1 MKNRL
6 MKLKYSNLQNAMMSF
21 ERANYKLMKKFLLFL
36 LLTVS
41 SSFDVLS
48 QGGSTPAAALASPI
62 TLPFSAP
69 GTTVGN
75 ADNVNGIIVGG
86 DAGFTSGPDWLYYFC
101 ATSNIEVNITL
112 DFTPIAV
119 DGVWPSISVY
129 QGLPGAGTLIASNA
143 SVGDVSGTL
152 GTSIIP
158 TSGLCYYVLVD
169 NWPPPDGFAYD
180 ISISNPPQPTLQPS
194 CTNMGF
200 EVNNYTGWLGG
211 WGNTVTSGAVGAA
224 TPNFSPSTYTTSTN
238 QHAITSGAGID
249 LYGGFPVV
257 CPGLGL
263 NSLRLG
269 TVDNHPNATPAAEY
283 PNFGGAMIQQKFA
296 IDASNALFTYYYAVV
311 VQDGNGA
318 TAHAS
323 NEQPFFKVEILDC
336 NNVPIPCGQYQ
347 VTGGPGIPNFTLAP
361 GTTDVYYKNWTPSFV
376 DLSAY
381 IGTCVTVKYTVADC
395 SLGGHFCYAYIDA
408 NCEPMIV
415 NAPTYICPNTPGTLT
430 SPIGGA
436 GYSWTVAGNPT
447 VIGTTQTISVSPLV
461 LTNYECVVTN
471 DAGCSAYLDF
481 TVDIFPVPTVTST
494 STSVCPGVAGTITA
508 SGFDNGVAAG
518 GSYSWS
524 PSGVAT
530 AGLTQTP
537 AATTVYT
544 VTYTDP
550 NLCTA
555 TGTGTITVNPLPV
568 APVTAPVVYCLNDPT
583 IALTATAAAGCT
595 LNWYGT
601 SSSGGVSTGA
611 VAPIPN
617 SGTAGTTTYYVSQ
630 TITATGC
637 EGPRASLVVTVNAL
651 PVITVNSPT
660 VCPSIAAT
668 LTAVGGVT
676 YVWDE
681 GVNLNVSTSN
691 PYLPS
696 PAVTTIYTVTGTDA
710 NGCKGTANST
720 VTIANMLNI
729 TVNSPVAC
737 LGSPVTLTAVG
748 GTTYVWDEGTN
759 LNVSTANPFSPSPLV
774 PTTYTVTGT
783 TNGCSG
789 TATSTVT
796 INPVPTTTAGSNS
809 PVCAGVSLNL
819 TAVASVVPGATYS
832 WTGPNGFSSGIQN
845 PTIPAASVNASGTYI
860 VTVLANGCSST
871 SSVVVV
877 VNPIPSTTAGTNS
890 PCEGSAL
897 NLTAVASVVPGVS
910 YSWTG
915 PGGFTSSN
923 QNPTI
928 AASTVAAS
936 GTYIVTVL
944 ANGCSSTSQIVATV
958 NPIPLTTAGS
968 NSPICAGTALN
979 LTAVT
984 SVVPGVS
991 YSWTG
996 PNGFLSGAQNPSIP
1010 ASTVAASGTYIATVL
1025 ANGCS
1030 STSNVLVVVNPVPV
1044 TTAGTNS
1051 PCEGSALNLTA
1062 VTSVVPGVSY
1072 SWTGPGGFTSSIQN
1086 PIIAASTVAGSGTYI
1101 VTVLAN
1107 GCSSTSQII
1116 ATVKPIPTTTAG
1128 SNSPICAG
1136 TALNLTAVSSVVP
1149 GSTYSWTGP
1158 NGFTSGLQNPSIPGA
1173 TVAASGNY
1181 TVTVL
1186 AAGCSS
1192 PSSIA
1197 VVVNASPTTVASSTP
1212 ICAGSNLLLAAT
1224 TFAGGAYSW
1233 IGPNGFTSAVQNPV
1247 VSAATVN
1254 ASGNYTVTVTSNGC
1268 SFSSSIVA
1276 VVSAPTTPIFLPLAT
1291 ICENDSPPTLP
1302 AASLNNPAI
1311 VGTWSPNLVS
1321 NLVGGNYTFTP
1332 NANQCALGTSLSIVV
1347 NPLPILPPLVGGEI
1361 CEPGTINLTA
1371 ASVTPG
1377 AAGGTFSYWTNAA
1390 CTIPLA
1396 NPSAVGVGGTYY
1408 IQSTSATV
1416 PACSV
1421 EQPVVVVINPLPLA
1435 SFTPSPSVLS
1445 SLSPY
1450 SVMVNNSIG
1459 ADSYT
1464 WDFGDDQTSILASP
1478 DHYFPDSD
1486 SGTYVITL
1494 TALNSITGCVDTAIA
1509 TVKVNEELIFYVPNT
1524 FTPDSDD
1531 YNEMFLPVFTSGYD
1545 PFDYSLFIYN
1555 RWGELIFESHNT
1567 EIGWKGLYGVDG
1579 TKVQDGTYT
1588 WKIKF
1593 ALKSTKEYKVVV
1605 GHVNVLR

>member
-1 MKNRL
+1 MKKGLN
-6 MKLKYSNLQNAMMSF
+6 KLKYTNVQNAIMYF
-21 ERANYKLMKKFLLFL
+21 ERANYKLMKNIFLFL
-36 LLTVS
+36 LLVVS
-41 SSFDVLS
+41 SFFDVLS
-48 QGGSTPAAALASPI
+48 QGGTTPAAAQVVPI
-62 TLPFSAP
+62 TLPFAAP
-69 GTTVGN
+69 GTTVGKT
-75 ADNVNGIIVGG
+75 DNVNGIILGG
-86 DAGFTSGPDWLYYFC
+86 NAGFTSGPDWLYYFC
-101 ATSNIEVNITL
+101 ATSNIEVNIVL
-112 DFTPIAV
+112 EFTPDAV
-119 DGVWPSISVY
+119 FGVWPSISVY
-129 QGLPGAGTLIASNA
+129 QGVPGAGTLIASNA
-143 SVGDVSGTL
+143 SQGDVSGTL

-169 NWPPPDGFAYD
+169 NWPIPDGFAYN

-211 WGNTVTSGAVGAA
+211 WGNTVTSGAVGAP
-224 TPNFSPSTYTTSTN
+224 TPNFSPSTYTTNTN
-238 QHAITSGAGID
+238 QHAITSGAGLD

-269 TVDNHPNATPAAEY
+269 TIDNNLNTTPPAEY
-283 PNFGGAMIQQKFA
+283 PNFGGSMIQQKFA
-296 IDASNALFTYYYAVV
+296 VNASNALFTYYYAVV

-347 VTGGPGIPNFTLAP
+347 VTGGPGIPNFTLVP
-361 GTTDVYYKNWTPSFV
+361 GTTDVYYKNWTPSFI

-381 IGTCVTVKYTVADC
+381 IGTCVTVKYTAADC

-408 NCEPMIV
+408 NCEPVIV
-415 NAPTYICPNTPGTLT
+415 NTPTYICPNTAGTLT

-481 TVDIFPVPTVTST
+481 TVDIYPTPTVNST

-508 SGFDNGVAAG
+508 SGFDNGVAAA

-524 PSGVAT
+524 PSGVAL

-537 AATTVYT
+537 AANTVYT

-601 SSSGGVSTGA
+601 SSAGGVSTGA
-611 VAPIPN
+611 VAPIP
-617 SGTAGTTTYYVSQ
+617 SSALAGPTTYYVSQ

-660 VCPSIAAT
+660 ICPTTNAT
-668 LTAVGGVT
+668 LTATGAT
-676 YVWDE
+676 SYVWDA
-681 GVNLNVSTSN
+681 NPALTAN
-691 PYLPS
+691 PYIVS
-696 PAVTTIYTVTGTDA
+696 PAVTTNYNVVGTT
-710 NGCKGTANST
+710 NGCSGSATAEVT
-720 VTIANMLNI
+720 VANVLNI

-809 PVCAGVSLNL
+809 PICAGVSLNL

-832 WTGPNGFSSGIQN
+832 WTGPNGFTSVVQN
-845 PTIPAASVNASGTYI
+845 PTIAAATMAAAGSYI

-871 SSVVVV
+871 S
-877 VNPIPSTTAGTNS
+877 
-890 PCEGSAL
+890 
-897 NLTAVASVVPGVS
+897 
-910 YSWTG
+910 
-915 PGGFTSSN
+915 
-923 QNPTI
+923 TI
-928 AASTVAAS
+928 A
-936 GTYIVTVL
+936 VL
-944 ANGCSSTSQIVATV
+944 
-958 NPIPLTTAGS
+958 
-968 NSPICAGTALN
+968 
-979 LTAVT
+979 
-984 SVVPGVS
+984 
-991 YSWTG
+991 
-996 PNGFLSGAQNPSIP
+996 
-1010 ASTVAASGTYIATVL
+1010 
-1025 ANGCS
+1025 
-1030 STSNVLVVVNPVPV
+1030 
-1044 TTAGTNS
+1044 
-1051 PCEGSALNLTA
+1051 
-1062 VTSVVPGVSY
+1062 
-1072 SWTGPGGFTSSIQN
+1072 
-1086 PIIAASTVAGSGTYI
+1086 
-1101 VTVLAN
+1101 
-1107 GCSSTSQII
+1107 
-1116 ATVKPIPTTTAG
+1116 
-1128 SNSPICAG
+1128 
-1136 TALNLTAVSSVVP
+1136 
-1149 GSTYSWTGP
+1149 
-1158 NGFTSGLQNPSIPGA
+1158 
-1173 TVAASGNY
+1173 
-1181 TVTVL
+1181 
-1186 AAGCSS
+1186 
-1192 PSSIA
+1192 
-1197 VVVNASPTTVASSTP
+1197 VNASPTTVASSTP

-1233 IGPNGFTSAVQNPV
+1233 TGPNGFASTVQDPV
-1247 VSAATVN
+1247 VSAATIN
-1254 ASGNYTVTVTSNGC
+1254 ASGNYTVTVTANGC
-1268 SFSSSIVA
+1268 SASSSVMA
-1276 VVSAPTTPIFLPLAT
+1276 VVSAPITAIFAPLAT
-1291 ICENDSPPTLP
+1291 ICENDSPPSLP
-1302 AASLNNPAI
+1302 ATSLNNPAI

-1321 NLVGGNYTFTP
+1321 NLVGGTYTFTP
-1332 NANQCALGTSLSIVV
+1332 DANQCALGTSLSIVV

-1377 AAGGTFSYWTNAA
+1377 ASGGTFSYWNNPA
-1390 CTIPLA
+1390 CTSPLS

-1408 IQSTSATV
+1408 IQSTSATT

-1421 EQPVVVVINPLPLA
+1421 EQPVVVIINPQPLA

-1445 SLSPY
+1445 SLSTY

-1464 WDFGDDQTSILASP
+1464 WNFGDDQTSILVSP

-1494 TALNSITGCVDTAIA
+1494 TALNSITGCVDTDIA

-1593 ALKSTKEYKVVV
+1593 ALKSSKEYKVVV